1 MPPVGASVQEK
12 NKAVVMQMLEA
23 FNKRDPSVVPKLLA
37 PGARS
42 ASTFPG
48 NPKLTKMSPAER
60 LPTEIQRT
68 AGGGG
73 TGPVAFPD
81 GQYAVKE
88 LMAEGDKV
96 ILIWEMTGTNKGELF
111 GRPATGRKVTVSGY
125 EVVQLKDG
133 KMVSH
138 YDNHGTQTVLE
149 VLAKVG
155 HLDAPMMKTLGFAQ
169 G

>member
-1 MPPVGASVQEK
+1 MPRVGASVQEK

-42 ASTFPG
+42 ASVFPG
-48 NPKLTKMSPAER
+48 NPELTKMSPAKR

-68 AGGGG
+68 AGGGA

-133 KMVSH
+133 KMISH

>member
-1 MPPVGASVQEK
+1 MPPVGASVQKK
-12 NKAVVMQMLEA
+12 NKALMLQMLEA
-23 FNKRDPSVVPKLLA
+23 FNKRDATVVPKLLD
-37 PGARS
+37 PKARS
-42 ASTFPG
+42 KSTFPG
-48 NPKLTKMSPAER
+48 NPEMTKMPVQKR
-60 LPTEIQRT
+60 LVEEIMRT

-73 TGPVAFPD
+73 TGPIAFPD

-88 LMAEGDKV
+88 LLADGDKV
-96 ILIWEMTGTNKGELF
+96 ILIWEMTGTHQGEIL
-111 GRPATGRKVTVSGY
+111 GRPATGKKVTVSGY
-125 EVVQLKDG
+125 EVVQFAKG

-155 HLDAPMMKTLGFAQ
+155 QLDARMMKQLGFAQ